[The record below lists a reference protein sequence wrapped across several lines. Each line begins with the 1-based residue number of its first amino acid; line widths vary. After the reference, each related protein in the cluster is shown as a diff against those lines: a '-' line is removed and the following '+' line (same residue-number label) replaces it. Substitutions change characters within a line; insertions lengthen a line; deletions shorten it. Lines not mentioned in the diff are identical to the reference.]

1 MLMVKKNWC
10 LIEDQIINL
19 ILVKLNRK
27 EIKLMIG
34 MNTMT
39 RNTTMR
45 NMKMRLTNMI
55 LDIRQPCA
63 NIFKLMA
70 LVPTSIIVI
79 LLIPRLSL
87 ESYPII
93 MCLNILIWPSNFFY
107 KDLLFMI
114 KWKINSWKLLSFRWD
129 SFTKN
134 QKYLNIME
142 E

>member
-1 MLMVKKNWC
+1 
-10 LIEDQIINL
+10 
-19 ILVKLNRK
+19 
-27 EIKLMIG
+27 MIG

-79 LLIPRLSL
+79 LLIPRLNL
-87 ESYPII
+87 KNYPII
-93 MCLNILIWPSNFFY
+93 M
-107 KDLLFMI
+107 
-114 KWKINSWKLLSFRWD
+114 
-129 SFTKN
+129 
-134 QKYLNIME
+134 YLNIDHSKLIIE
-142 E
+142 IGPSR